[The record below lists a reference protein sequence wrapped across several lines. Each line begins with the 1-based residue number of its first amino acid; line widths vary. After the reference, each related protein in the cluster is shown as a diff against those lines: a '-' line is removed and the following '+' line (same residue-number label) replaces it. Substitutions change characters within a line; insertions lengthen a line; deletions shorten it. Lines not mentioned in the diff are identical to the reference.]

1 MTDRSEQ
8 LDAAI
13 LTARLDLELR
23 LVADA
28 VELVGHGASQRVTI
42 AGIRFGDEL
51 LERAR
56 VMAARAG
63 LRASGLY
70 RTDESGS
77 DLVIE
82 RPADEAAP

>member
-1 MTDRSEQ
+1 MTDRTEG
-8 LDAAI
+8 LDAGR

-23 LVADA
+23 LIADA
-28 VELVGHGASQRVTI
+28 VELVAHGSSPRVTI

-56 VMAARAG
+56 AMAALAG

-82 RPADEAAP
+82 RVAEERAP